1 MKKRG
6 TIVGFLAVAL
16 VAFFVLN
23 WQPVAA
29 AEKEVRLGVI
39 SPSSG
44 NYADQGAAERR
55 GITMAVEEINA
66 KGGILGMKVRMIIED
81 TETDPAA
88 AARKAKKLIE
98 RDKVHFMLGGISSSC
113 AIAISEVAQRA
124 NVIYFNTNTNSD
136 ACTGKHAHRTNFR
149 VGPSNHML
157 VFAIGP
163 WLIKNIGKKWYFMTH
178 DYSWGRSGTAVNRQ
192 ILKKYGGTELGEA
205 LIPLGTRDFSSYLIK
220 IRNLPTK
227 PDVIMC
233 TVGGVDLSAMLEQVH
248 EFGMD
253 KDYNFGFTLRDYP
266 DVWAVGPEKNIG
278 YFAVEWYHKL
288 DAPGVKEFVARYK
301 KRFPN
306 ASIPVP
312 ENCCYNGY
320 IGARELLRAAQR
332 AGTLETTPI
341 IKALEGYT
349 FSDNMKY
356 NPTTIRSWDHQFIQD
371 VFIGQAKKPEEL
383 KEDPT
388 DFHKIIGYM
397 KGEEVAR
404 TREENPV
411 QLEPYR

>member
-1 MKKRG
+1 
-6 TIVGFLAVAL
+6 
-16 VAFFVLN
+16 
-23 WQPVAA
+23 
-29 AEKEVRLGVI
+29 
-39 SPSSG
+39 
-44 NYADQGAAERR
+44 
-55 GITMAVEEINA
+55 
-66 KGGILGMKVRMIIED
+66 
-81 TETDPAA
+81 
-88 AARKAKKLIE
+88 
-98 RDKVHFMLGGISSSC
+98 
-113 AIAISEVAQRA
+113 
-124 NVIYFNTNTNSD
+124 
-136 ACTGKHAHRTNFR
+136 
-149 VGPSNHML
+149 
-157 VFAIGP
+157 
-163 WLIKNIGKKWYFMTH
+163 
-178 DYSWGRSGTAVNRQ
+178 
-192 ILKKYGGTELGEA
+192 
-205 LIPLGTRDFSSYLIK
+205 
-220 IRNLPTK
+220 
-227 PDVIMC
+227 
-233 TVGGVDLSAMLEQVH
+233 MLEQVH